1 MLSELQG
8 EERHWLFTVTAN
20 LFTPPTQASLLVSQT
35 RTPELF
41 IRTRWTCANGSVE
54 ETGRG
59 PCGVEKGS
67 LHSLLDQE
75 LGKRDSWR
83 ARKLWGSH
91 KVCELI
97 HHVMG
102 TDPYSNQLV
111 SPTD

>member
-1 MLSELQG
+1 MGVWRRQ
-8 EERHWLFTVTAN
+8 EEEDPVRLRRVLCTHPW
-20 LFTPPTQASLLVSQT
+20 T
-35 RTPELF
+35 R
-41 IRTRWTCANGSVE
+41 R
-54 ETGRG
+54 GRR
-59 PCGVEKGS
+59 
-67 LHSLLDQE
+67 L
-75 LGKRDSWR
+75 WR